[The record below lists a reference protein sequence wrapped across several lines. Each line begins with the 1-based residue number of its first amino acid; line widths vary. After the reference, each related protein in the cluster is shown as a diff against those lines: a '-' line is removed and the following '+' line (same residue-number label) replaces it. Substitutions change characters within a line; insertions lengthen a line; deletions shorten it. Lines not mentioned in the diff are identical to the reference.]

1 MENITFICRFCGS
14 ERKNGNSLRNHERL
28 CKGNPNRQRIEDYTR
43 NEKWY
48 EAMRSFRRNGG
59 TRIQVHPSGDFTC
72 SFCGQSFSNKK
83 LEYKTQHEN
92 HCKKNPNRVEY
103 KNTGTKVPEETK
115 KRWKQSGRMG
125 GYRKGAGRGKKGYY
139 KGLYCMSTWELAWVV
154 YQLEHGQKVEQCR
167 ERFEY
172 IMNEEVHHYTP
183 DFIIDGIYYE
193 IKNWHRPD
201 TDFKVSQFPKD
212 KTLILI
218 EGKEQNKTFLEYAKN
233 KYGTNFDEVL
243 YEKC

>member
-28 CKGNPNRQRIEDYTR
+28 CKENPNRQELKTHTEVWK
-43 NEKWY
+43 N
-48 EAMRSFRRNGG
+48 AMRLKKG
-59 TRIQVHPSGDFTC
+59 TCCHPKQQVHCKYCGLVWVTTNFGKTAHEK
-72 SFCGQSFSNKK
+72 FCK
-83 LEYKTQHEN
+83 L
-92 HCKKNPNRVEY
+92 NPLRQES
-103 KNTGTKVPEETK
+103 KRLGTKVSEETK
-115 KRWKQSGRMG
+115 KRWKQNGRMG

-154 YQLEHGQKVEQCR
+154 YQLEHGQKVEQCK

-183 DFIIDGIYYE
+183 DFIIDGVYYE

-201 TDFKVSQFPKD
+201 TDFKISQFPKD

-218 EGKEQNKTFLEYAKN
+218 KGKEQNKIFLEYVKN
-233 KYGTNFDEVL
+233 KYGDNFDEVL